1 MPTAAKRSMTA
12 NFGVKVSEL
21 TLVENARQRAA
32 EPMAANVPRPLTLL
46 ERTRGN
52 DPNNPVVPDAAS
64 AVAPL
69 APPMSSDELE
79 WSVMSRP
86 VKWLLPFFTLA
97 VVIATEAVHSHYVA
111 RHVYPLT
118 EEPRFQWILT
128 FIALIWVTSYAAGL
142 PDSEGRGS
150 RRFARALIALAAAD
164 LIISVLQL
172 FTGAQ
177 LLPRFVV
184 FVSSAILVPVFV
196 LVSGL
201 SSATQ
206 RRRANQDR
214 VIAIV
219 EDEESERLLR
229 DTTKHTERPAQ
240 LIALAQPDDV
250 MPTPDEP
257 RPLEQLVKATNAN
270 LLVLDRESQQREEI
284 VAQAAELHSKGVRIR
299 TLSLFYDVWLGK
311 LPISELER
319 ISLLF
324 DINEIH
330 RPAYVWSKRFLDLVI
345 AVVGMMA
352 LAVAVPIVAIVDM
365 LGNRGP
371 LFYSQ
376 PRVGKDGVI
385 FTIHKF
391 RTMRPGGSSSDWTTA
406 NDPRLGRVGRVL
418 RKLHVDE
425 LPQMWNVI
433 RHDLSIVGPRP
444 EQPHYVELLAKTIP
458 FYEVRHLVRP
468 GITGWAQI
476 SYDYGASDVDALEK
490 LQYEFFYLRHQ
501 SLSLDLRIIGRTLRT
516 VFENKAR

>member
-1 MPTAAKRSMTA
+1 
-12 NFGVKVSEL
+12 L
-21 TLVENARQRAA
+21 
-32 EPMAANVPRPLTLL
+32 
-46 ERTRGN
+46 
-52 DPNNPVVPDAAS
+52 
-64 AVAPL
+64 
-69 APPMSSDELE
+69 
-79 WSVMSRP
+79 
-86 VKWLLPFFTLA
+86 
-97 VVIATEAVHSHYVA
+97 I
-111 RHVYPLT
+111 
-118 EEPRFQWILT
+118 
-128 FIALIWVTSYAAGL
+128 FIALIWATSYAAGL
-142 PDSEGRGS
+142 PDWGGHLS
-150 RRFARALIALAAAD
+150 RRFARAIAALAAANV
-164 LIISVLQL
+164 IISVLQL

-201 SSATQ
+201 SNATQ
-206 RRRANQDR
+206 RRRASLDR

-219 EDEESERLLR
+219 AGEESDRLAR
-229 DTTKHTERPAQ
+229 DTQELTERPAQ
-240 LIALAQPDDV
+240 LIAVARPDDV
-250 MPTPDEP
+250 MPTPDQR
-257 RPLEQLVKATNAN
+257 RPLAQLVRTTNAN

-330 RPAYVWSKRFLDLVI
+330 RPAYARGKRASDLVI
-345 AVVGMMA
+345 AMVGMLA
-352 LAVAVPIVAIVDM
+352 LALAVPIVAVVD
-365 LGNRGP
+365 LFGNRGP

-376 PRVGKDGVI
+376 PRVGKDGVV

-391 RTMRPGGSSSDWTTA
+391 RTMRPGGSTSSWTAA
-406 NDPRLGRVGRVL
+406 NDPRLGRVGRML
-418 RKLHVDE
+418 RRLHVDE
-425 LPQMWNVI
+425 LPQMWNVL

-458 FYEVRHLVRP
+458 FYELRHLVRP

-476 SYDYGASDVDALEK
+476 NYDYGSSDVDALEK

-501 SLSLDLRIIGRTLRT
+501 SLSLDLRILGRTLRT
-516 VFENKAR
+516 VFEDKAR

>member
-1 MPTAAKRSMTA
+1 
-12 NFGVKVSEL
+12 
-21 TLVENARQRAA
+21 
-32 EPMAANVPRPLTLL
+32 
-46 ERTRGN
+46 
-52 DPNNPVVPDAAS
+52 
-64 AVAPL
+64 
-69 APPMSSDELE
+69 
-79 WSVMSRP
+79 MSRP
-86 VKWLLPFFTLA
+86 VKWLLPVMTLA

-111 RHVYPLT
+111 RHVYSLT
-118 EEPRFQWILT
+118 EEPRFRWILI
-128 FIALIWVTSYAAGL
+128 FIALIWATSYAVGL
-142 PDSEGRGS
+142 PDGGGHLS
-150 RRFARALIALAAAD
+150 RRFARAFVALVTAD
-164 LIISVLQL
+164 VIISVLQL

-206 RRRANQDR
+206 RRRASLDR

-219 EDEESERLLR
+219 AGEESDRLVR
-229 DTTKHTERPAQ
+229 DTREPAERPAQ
-240 LIALAQPDDV
+240 LVEVARPDDV
-250 MPTPDEP
+250 MPTPDQP
-257 RPLEQLVKATNAN
+257 KPLAQLVRTSNAN

-284 VAQAAELHSKGVRIR
+284 VTQAAELHSKGVRIR

-330 RPAYVWSKRFLDLVI
+330 RPAYARNKRILDLLI
-345 AVVGMMA
+345 ATVGMLA
-352 LAVAVPIVAIVDM
+352 LAVTVPIVAVVDV

-371 LFYSQ
+371 IFYSQ
-376 PRVGKDGVI
+376 PRVGKDGAV

-391 RTMRPGGSSSDWTTA
+391 RTMHPGGSSSEWTTA
-406 NDPRLGRVGRVL
+406 NDPRLGKVGRTL
-418 RKLHVDE
+418 RRLHVDE
-425 LPQMWNVI
+425 LPQMWNVL
-433 RHDLSIVGPRP
+433 RHELSIVGPRP

-458 FYEVRHLVRP
+458 FYELRHLVRP

-476 SYDYGASDVDALEK
+476 NYDYGSSDVDALEK

-516 VFENKAR
+516 VFEDKAR

>member
-1 MPTAAKRSMTA
+1 MPTAAKRSTTA
-12 NFGVKVSEL
+12 NFGVNVSEL
-21 TLVENARQRAA
+21 TLGENARQRAA
-32 EPMAANVPRPLTLL
+32 EAIAANTPRPLTLL

-52 DPNNPVVPDAAS
+52 DPDNPVLPGAAS
-64 AVAPL
+64 ADAPL
-69 APPMSSDELE
+69 APPMSPGELE
-79 WSVMSRP
+79 WSVMNRP
-86 VKWLLPFFTLA
+86 VKWLLPVFTLV

-111 RHVYPLT
+111 RHVYQLT
-118 EEPRFQWILT
+118 EEPRFQWILI

-142 PDSEGRGS
+142 PDSEGQVT
-150 RRFARALIALAAAD
+150 RRFARAFIALVAAD
-164 LIISVLQL
+164 VIISVLQL

-201 SSATQ
+201 SGATQ

-219 EDEESERLLR
+219 EGEESERLVR
-229 DTTKHTERPAQ
+229 DITKHTERPAQ
-240 LIALAQPDDV
+240 LISLAQPDDV

-270 LLVLDRESQQREEI
+270 LLVLDRESQEREEI
-284 VAQAAELHSKGVRIR
+284 VAQAAKLHSKGVRVR

-330 RPAYVWSKRFLDLVI
+330 RPAYARGKRFLDIVI
-345 AVVGMMA
+345 AVIGMMA
-352 LAVAVPIVAIVDM
+352 LAVAMPIVAIVDVF
-365 LGNRGP
+365 GNRGP

-376 PRVGKDGVI
+376 PRVGKDGVV

-391 RTMRPGGSSSDWTTA
+391 RTMRPGGSSSDWTAA
-406 NDPRLGRVGRVL
+406 NDPRLGKVGRVL

-444 EQPHYVELLAKTIP
+444 EQPHYVELLEKTIP
-458 FYEVRHLVRP
+458 FYELRHLVRP

-476 SYDYGASDVDALEK
+476 NYDYGSSDVDALEK

-501 SLSLDLRIIGRTLRT
+501 SLGLDLQIIGRTLRT
-516 VFENKAR
+516 IFEGRAR

>member
-1 MPTAAKRSMTA
+1 M
-12 NFGVKVSEL
+12 
-21 TLVENARQRAA
+21 
-32 EPMAANVPRPLTLL
+32 
-46 ERTRGN
+46 
-52 DPNNPVVPDAAS
+52 
-64 AVAPL
+64 
-69 APPMSSDELE
+69 
-79 WSVMSRP
+79 
-86 VKWLLPFFTLA
+86 TLA

-111 RHVYPLT
+111 RHVYSLT
-118 EEPRFQWILT
+118 EEPRFRWILI

-142 PDSEGRGS
+142 PDWGGRLS
-150 RRFARALIALAAAD
+150 RRLARAFAALVSAD
-164 LIISVLQL
+164 VIISVLQL

-184 FVSSAILVPVFV
+184 FVSSAVLVPVFV
-196 LVSGL
+196 LISGL
-201 SSATQ
+201 SGATQ
-206 RRRANQDR
+206 RRRASLDR

-219 EDEESERLLR
+219 AGEESERLAR
-229 DTTKHTERPAQ
+229 DTQGPTERPVQ
-240 LIALAQPDDV
+240 VVALARPDDV
-250 MPTPDEP
+250 MPTPDQAG
-257 RPLEQLVKATNAN
+257 PLAQLLRTTNAN

-330 RPAYVWSKRFLDLVI
+330 RPAYARSKRALDLVI
-345 AVVGMMA
+345 ALLGLPA
-352 LAVAVPIVAIVDM
+352 LAVAVPIVAIVD
-365 LGNRGP
+365 LFGNRGP

-376 PRVGKDGVI
+376 PRVGKDGVV

-391 RTMRPGGSSSDWTTA
+391 RTMRPGGSSSEWTA
-406 NDPRLGRVGRVL
+406 EDDPRLGKVGRVM

-458 FYEVRHLVRP
+458 FYELRHLVRP

-476 SYDYGASDVDALEK
+476 NYDYGSSDIDALEK

-501 SLSLDLRIIGRTLRT
+501 SLGLDLRILGRTLRT
-516 VFENKAR
+516 IFEGRAR

>member
-1 MPTAAKRSMTA
+1 
-12 NFGVKVSEL
+12 
-21 TLVENARQRAA
+21 
-32 EPMAANVPRPLTLL
+32 
-46 ERTRGN
+46 
-52 DPNNPVVPDAAS
+52 
-64 AVAPL
+64 
-69 APPMSSDELE
+69 
-79 WSVMSRP
+79 MSRP
-86 VKWLLPFFTLA
+86 VKWLLPVVTLA

-111 RHVYPLT
+111 RHVYSLT
-118 EEPRFQWILT
+118 EEPRFRWILI

-142 PDSEGRGS
+142 PDWGGRLS
-150 RRFARALIALAAAD
+150 RRLARAFTALVSAD
-164 LIISVLQL
+164 VIISVLQL

-184 FVSSAILVPVFV
+184 FVSSAVLVPVFV
-196 LVSGL
+196 LISGL
-201 SSATQ
+201 SGATQ
-206 RRRANQDR
+206 RRRASLDR
-214 VIAIV
+214 VIAV
-219 EDEESERLLR
+219 VAGEESERLAR
-229 DTTKHTERPAQ
+229 DTQGPTERPVQ
-240 LIALAQPDDV
+240 VVALARPDDV
-250 MPTPDEP
+250 MPTPDQQG
-257 RPLEQLVKATNAN
+257 PLAQLLKTTNAN

-284 VAQAAELHSKGVRIR
+284 VSQAADLHSKGVRIR

-330 RPAYVWSKRFLDLVI
+330 RPAYARSKRALDLVI
-345 AVVGMMA
+345 ALFGLLA
-352 LAVAVPIVAIVDM
+352 LAVAVPIVAIVDL

-376 PRVGKDGVI
+376 PRVGKDGVV

-391 RTMRPGGSSSDWTTA
+391 RTMRPGGSSSDWTA
-406 NDPRLGRVGRVL
+406 EDDPRLGKVGRVL
-418 RKLHVDE
+418 RKLHIDE

-458 FYEVRHLVRP
+458 FYDLRHLVRP

-476 SYDYGASDVDALEK
+476 NYDYGSSDLDALEK

-501 SLSLDLRIIGRTLRT
+501 SLGLDLRIIGRTLRT
-516 VFENKAR
+516 VFEDKAR

>member
-1 MPTAAKRSMTA
+1 
-12 NFGVKVSEL
+12 L
-21 TLVENARQRAA
+21 
-32 EPMAANVPRPLTLL
+32 
-46 ERTRGN
+46 
-52 DPNNPVVPDAAS
+52 
-64 AVAPL
+64 
-69 APPMSSDELE
+69 
-79 WSVMSRP
+79 
-86 VKWLLPFFTLA
+86 
-97 VVIATEAVHSHYVA
+97 I
-111 RHVYPLT
+111 
-118 EEPRFQWILT
+118 

-142 PDSEGRGS
+142 PDWGGHLS
-150 RRFARALIALAAAD
+150 RRLARAITALVAAD
-164 LIISVLQL
+164 VIISVLQL

-201 SSATQ
+201 SGATQ
-206 RRRANQDR
+206 RRRANLDR

-219 EDEESERLLR
+219 AGEESDRLAR
-229 DTTKHTERPAQ
+229 DTQGLTERPAQ
-240 LIALAQPDDV
+240 LVAVARPDDV
-250 MPTPDEP
+250 MPTPDQP
-257 RPLEQLVKATNAN
+257 GPLAQLVKTTNAN

-330 RPAYVWSKRFLDLVI
+330 RPAYARGKRTLDLVI
-345 AVVGMMA
+345 ALIGMLA
-352 LAVAVPIVAIVDM
+352 LAVAVPIVAIADVF
-365 LGNRGP
+365 GNRGP

-376 PRVGKDGVI
+376 PRVGKDGVV

-391 RTMRPGGSSSDWTTA
+391 RTMRPGGSSSSWTA
-406 NDPRLGRVGRVL
+406 ADDPRLGQVGRML
-418 RKLHVDE
+418 RRLHVDE
-425 LPQMWNVI
+425 LPQMWNVL
-433 RHDLSIVGPRP
+433 RRDLSIVGPRP

-458 FYEVRHLVRP
+458 FYDLRHLVRP

-476 SYDYGASDVDALEK
+476 NYDYGSSDVDALEK

-501 SLSLDLRIIGRTLRT
+501 NMAMDLRIVGRTLRSIAGR
-516 VFENKAR
+516 EGR

>member
-1 MPTAAKRSMTA
+1 
-12 NFGVKVSEL
+12 
-21 TLVENARQRAA
+21 
-32 EPMAANVPRPLTLL
+32 
-46 ERTRGN
+46 
-52 DPNNPVVPDAAS
+52 
-64 AVAPL
+64 
-69 APPMSSDELE
+69 
-79 WSVMSRP
+79 MSRP
-86 VKWLLPFFTLA
+86 VKWLLPVLTLA
-97 VVIATEAVHSHYVA
+97 VVIGTEVVHSHYVA

-118 EEPRFQWILT
+118 EEPRFRWILI
-128 FIALIWVTSYAAGL
+128 FIVLIWATSYAAGL
-142 PDSEGRGS
+142 PDWEGRPS
-150 RRFARALIALAAAD
+150 RQLARAFAALVAAD
-164 LIISVLQL
+164 VIISVLQL

-201 SSATQ
+201 SGATQ
-206 RRRANQDR
+206 RRRASLDR

-219 EDEESERLLR
+219 AGEESDRLAR
-229 DTTKHTERPAQ
+229 DIRGLTERPAQ
-240 LIALAQPDDV
+240 LVAVARPDDV
-250 MPTPDEP
+250 MPTPDQP
-257 RPLEQLVKATNAN
+257 GPLAQLLRTANAN

-330 RPAYVWSKRFLDLVI
+330 RPAYARSKRALDLVV
-345 AVVGMMA
+345 AFAGLLA
-352 LAVAVPIVAIVDM
+352 LAVALPIVAIVD
-365 LGNRGP
+365 LFGNRGP

-376 PRVGKDGVI
+376 PRVGKDGVV

-391 RTMRPGGSSSDWTTA
+391 RTMRPGGSSSDWTA
-406 NDPRLGRVGRVL
+406 ENDPRLGKAGRVL
-418 RKLHVDE
+418 RKLHIDE

-444 EQPHYVELLAKTIP
+444 EQPHYVGLLARTIP
-458 FYEVRHLVRP
+458 FYELRHLVRP

-476 SYDYGASDVDALEK
+476 KYDYGSSDIDALEK

-516 VFENKAR
+516 VFEDQGR

>member
-1 MPTAAKRSMTA
+1 
-12 NFGVKVSEL
+12 
-21 TLVENARQRAA
+21 
-32 EPMAANVPRPLTLL
+32 
-46 ERTRGN
+46 
-52 DPNNPVVPDAAS
+52 
-64 AVAPL
+64 
-69 APPMSSDELE
+69 
-79 WSVMSRP
+79 MSRP
-86 VKWLLPFFTLA
+86 VKWLLPVLTLA

-111 RHVYPLT
+111 RHVYSLT
-118 EEPRFQWILT
+118 EEPRFRWILI

-142 PDSEGRGS
+142 PDWDGRLS
-150 RRFARALIALAAAD
+150 RRFARAITALAAAD
-164 LIISVLQL
+164 VIISVLQL

-201 SSATQ
+201 SGATQ
-206 RRRANQDR
+206 RRRANLDR

-219 EDEESERLLR
+219 AGEESERLTR
-229 DTTKHTERPAQ
+229 DTQGPTERPAQ
-240 LIALAQPDDV
+240 LIAVARPDDV
-250 MPTPDEP
+250 MPTPDQP
-257 RPLEQLVKATNAN
+257 GPLAQLVKTTNAN

-311 LPISELER
+311 LPLSELER

-330 RPAYVWSKRFLDLVI
+330 RPAYARSKRALDLAI
-345 AVVGMMA
+345 A
-352 LAVAVPIVAIVDM
+352 LAGVLALALAVPIVAVVD
-365 LGNRGP
+365 LFGNRGP

-376 PRVGKDGVI
+376 PRVGKDGVV
-385 FTIHKF
+385 FTILNF
-391 RTMRPGGSSSDWTTA
+391 RTMRPGGSSSSWTEA
-406 NDPRLGRVGRVL
+406 DDPRLGKVGRML
-418 RKLHVDE
+418 RRLHVDE
-425 LPQMWNVI
+425 LPQMWNVL

-458 FYEVRHLVRP
+458 FYELRHLVRP

-476 SYDYGASDVDALEK
+476 NYDYGSSDVDALEK

-516 VFENKAR
+516 VFEDRAR